1 MKLKQDALMENHTSF
16 HRRHLGCSDA
26 EAEGM
31 ASECGYSS
39 VEELINSAIPGNIR
53 LDRKLELPA
62 PLGEMESLLRLK
74 GIMDHNK
81 EMRSLI
87 GQGYYNTVTPPVIA
101 RCVFENPGWYT
112 AYTPY
117 QAEIAQGRLEVLLTF
132 QSMVSDLT
140 ALPVANAS
148 LLDEATAAAEAMALC
163 LSAKPQAG
171 VFFVSEKCHPQTI
184 AIVQTRAKPLGIEVI
199 IGNHASFDPAAHEEF
214 FGALVQYPDTEGK
227 AHDYSDFA
235 GCVHACG
242 GLLVAACDPLALTLL
257 KPPGEW
263 GADVAIGSAGRFGV
277 PLGNGGP
284 HAAFIACTDK
294 LKRKLPGRLVGIS
307 RDRSG
312 NPAYRLSLQTRE
324 QHIRRDRATSNIC
337 TAQVLLAV
345 IAALYSCYHGPDG
358 LRAIATRIASQAKSL
373 AGRLRATGLEVTEPD
388 FDTFIVN
395 TLPPEDPAFNLRN
408 YEDGRSGISIDETV
422 TNKDLS
428 KVALAFGAEPGFE
441 VLESYEAPENLSRTS
456 KFLEHPVFN
465 SYHTETEM
473 LRYLR
478 RLEGRDLT
486 LNHSMI
492 PLGSCTM
499 KLNSATEM
507 LPVSWPSVKDI
518 HPFAPAEQRMGY
530 ATMLSELESWL
541 AEITGFHAV
550 SLQPNA
556 GSQGEYAGLLA
567 IRGYHQKRGEEKR
580 DMCLVPTSAHGT
592 NPASAVMAGFRVI
605 PVNCDEEGNID
616 LEDINSKVAENGERI
631 AALMITYPSTHGVFE
646 EHVGEICKA
655 IHSCGAQIYMDGAN
669 MNAQVGLCRPG
680 DIGADVC
687 HLNLHKTFCIPHGG
701 GGPGV
706 GPIAVAEHLADFL
719 PGGVGLEYDQVGAIS
734 AAPYGSASI
743 TVISW
748 MYIQMMGSCGLTK
761 ATQRAI
767 LNANY
772 IANRLDKFYPV
783 LYRGKSG
790 LVAHECIIDLRPIRE
805 STGIDVEDIA
815 KRLIDYG
822 FHAPT
827 MSWPV
832 AGTMM
837 IEPTESESVDELDR
851 FCDAMIQIHNEIES
865 IRSGASDAENNALK
879 NAPHTALQVTSGD
892 WPHPYSRKEAA
903 FPAKWVEDAKYW
915 PPVTRIDNAHGD
927 RNLICTCAGV
937 EQYQDA

>member
-1 MKLKQDALMENHTSF
+1 MENHTAFS
-16 HRRHLGCSDA
+16 RRHLGCSCA
-26 EAEGM
+26 EATRM
-31 ASECGYSS
+31 VSECGFESL
-39 VEELINSAIPGNIR
+39 EELITCAVPKNIR
-53 LDRKLELPA
+53 IDRSLDLPE
-62 PLGEMESLLRLK
+62 PLSENDSLQRLA
-74 GIMDHNK
+74 GIMNNNK
-81 EMRSLI
+81 VMRSLI
-87 GQGYYNTVTPPVIA
+87 GQGYYGTITPPVIA

-132 QSMVSDLT
+132 QSMISDLT

-148 LLDEATAAAEAMALC
+148 LLDEGTAAAEAMALC
-163 LSAKPQAG
+163 LSVNPRG
-171 VFFVSEKCHPQTI
+171 RIFFVSGKCHPQTI
-184 AIVQTRAKPLGIEVI
+184 DIVRTRAKPLAIEI
-199 IGNHASFDPAAHEEF
+199 IVGDHASFDPNAHDGF
-214 FGALVQYPDTEGK
+214 CGALVQYPDTEGK
-227 AHDYSDFA
+227 AHQYSMFSDA
-235 GCVHACG
+235 VHAAG
-242 GLLVAACDPLALTLL
+242 GLLAAACDPLALTLL

-263 GADVAIGSAGRFGV
+263 GADIAVGSAGRLGV
-277 PLGNGGP
+277 PMANGGP
-284 HAAFIACTDK
+284 HAAFMACTDK

-307 RDRSG
+307 RDSSG
-312 NPAYRLSLQTRE
+312 HPAYRLSLQTRE

-345 IAALYSCYHGPDG
+345 MAALYACYHGPAG
-358 LRAIATRIASQAKSL
+358 LRAIAQKIASQAKSL
-373 AGRLRATGLEVTEPD
+373 ASRLRQSGLEVTEPD
-388 FDTFIVN
+388 FDTFVI
-395 TLPPEDPAFNLRN
+395 TGTPPEGTPFNLRN
-408 YEDGRSGISIDETV
+408 FNDGRNGISLDETV
-422 TNKDLS
+422 NGDDLS
-428 KVALAFGAEPGFE
+428 AIAAAFGAEPGFDE
-441 VLESYEAPENLSRTS
+441 LEKHQAPENLLRES
-456 KFLEHPVFN
+456 KFLTHPVFN

-499 KLNSATEM
+499 KLNSAAEM
-507 LPVSWPSVKDI
+507 QPVSWPSVKDI
-518 HPFAPAEQRMGY
+518 HPFSPAEQRAGY
-530 ATMLSELESWL
+530 TAMLGELESWL
-541 AEITGFHAV
+541 AEITGFHSV

-567 IRGYHQKRGEEKR
+567 IRDYHHKRGESGR
-580 DMCLVPTSAHGT
+580 NICLIPTSAHGT
-592 NPASAVMAGFRVI
+592 NPASAVMAGFKVI
-605 PVNCDEEGNID
+605 PVNCDDDGNID
-616 LEDINSKVAENGERI
+616 LHDIRSRVDEYGEKI

-646 EHVGEICKA
+646 ENVREICEILHA
-655 IHSCGAQIYMDGAN
+655 CGAQIYMDGAN

-719 PGGVGLEYDQVGAIS
+719 PGGIGLDAHAGGTIS
-734 AAPYGSASI
+734 AAPYGSAGI

-748 MYIQMMGSCGLTK
+748 MYIQMMGASGLRQ
-761 ATQRAI
+761 ATELAI

-772 IANRLDKFYPV
+772 IAKRLEKFYPI
-783 LYRGKSG
+783 LYRGSAG

-837 IEPTESESVDELDR
+837 IEPTESESVGELNR
-851 FCDAMIQIHNEIES
+851 FCDAMIAIHGEVRAIES
-865 IRSGASDAENNALK
+865 GESDALNNPLK
-879 NAPHTALQVTSGD
+879 NAPHTALQAACD
-892 WPHPYSRKEAA
+892 EWPHPYSRQQAA
-903 FPAKWVEDAKYW
+903 FPSEWVKTSKYW
-915 PPVTRIDNAHGD
+915 PPVSRIDNAHGD
-927 RNLICTCAGV
+927 RNLVCTCPAV
-937 EQYQDA
+937 EEYEDR

>member
-26 EAEGM
+26 EAEKM
-31 ASECGYSS
+31 ASECGFSS
-39 VEELINSAIPGNIR
+39 VEELINSAVPSNIR
-53 LDRKLELPA
+53 LRDNLELPS
-62 PLGEMESLLRLK
+62 PLSERESLMRLS
-74 GIMDHNK
+74 GIMDNNK
-81 EMRSLI
+81 VMRSLI
-87 GQGYYNTVTPPVIA
+87 GQGYYNTITPAVIA

-140 ALPVANAS
+140 SLPVANAS
-148 LLDEATAAAEAMALC
+148 LLDEGTAAAEAMALC
-163 LSAKPQAG
+163 LSVKPQGG
-171 VFFVSEKCHPQTI
+171 VFFVSDKCHPQTI
-184 AIVQTRAKPLGIEVI
+184 AILQTRAEPLGINVI
-199 IGNHASFDPAAHEEF
+199 VGDHVTFDPKAHEQF

-227 AHDYSDFA
+227 AQNYSHFA
-235 GCVHACG
+235 DSVHAGG
-242 GLLVAACDPLALTLL
+242 GLLVSACDLLALTLL

-263 GADVAIGSAGRFGV
+263 GADVAVGSAGRFGV
-277 PLGNGGP
+277 PMGNGGP
-284 HAAFIACTDK
+284 HAAFMACAEK

-307 RDRSG
+307 KDRSG

-345 IAALYSCYHGPDG
+345 IAALYSCYHGPNG
-358 LRAIATRIASQAKSL
+358 LRSIANKIASQAKSL
-373 AGRLRATGLEVTEPD
+373 AARLRASGLEVTEPD
-388 FDTFIVN
+388 FDTFVVN
-395 TLPPEDPAFNLRN
+395 ASPPENTPFNLRKLQN
-408 YEDGRSGISIDETV
+408 GRSGISIDETV
-422 TNKDLS
+422 TNDDLAT
-428 KVALAFGAEPGFE
+428 VASAFGAKSEFKQLDP
-441 VLESYEAPENLSRTS
+441 YKAPDMLARTS
-456 KFLEHPVFN
+456 EFLKHPVFN

-518 HPFAPAEQRMGY
+518 HPFAPEEQRTGY
-530 ATMLSELESWL
+530 TIMLSELESWL

-567 IRGYHQKRGEEKR
+567 IRSYHQKRGEEQR
-580 DMCLVPTSAHGT
+580 NLCLVPTSAHGT

-616 LEDINSKVAENGERI
+616 LDDIHSKVAEHGTQI
-631 AALMITYPSTHGVFE
+631 AALMLTYPSTHGVFE
-646 EHVGEICKA
+646 ENVSEICEA
-655 IHSCGAQIYMDGAN
+655 LHSCGAQIYMDGAN

-706 GPIAVAEHLADFL
+706 GPIAVAKHLAEFL
-719 PGGVGLEYDQVGAIS
+719 PGGVDLDNFFTGAIS

-743 TVISW
+743 TAISW
-748 MYIQMMGSCGLTK
+748 MYIQMMGASGLRK
-761 ATQRAI
+761 ATERAI

-772 IANRLDKFYPV
+772 IARRLDQFYPI
-783 LYRGKSG
+783 LYRGASG

-837 IEPTESESVDELDR
+837 IEPTESESVYELDR
-851 FCDAMIQIHNEIES
+851 FCDAMIQIHHEIES
-865 IRSGASDAENNALK
+865 IRSGETDAENNPLK
-879 NAPHTALQVTSGD
+879 NAPHTALQVTDGN

-903 FPAKWVEDAKYW
+903 FPAKWVEQSKYW
-915 PPVTRIDNAHGD
+915 PHVSRIDNAHGD
-927 RNLICTCAGV
+927 RNLICTCAGM
-937 EQYQDA
+937 EEY

>member
-1 MKLKQDALMENHTSF
+1 MEYHTSF
-16 HRRHLGCSDA
+16 PRRHLGCNSA
-26 EAEGM
+26 EAAAM
-31 ASECGYSS
+31 ASTCGFTS
-39 VEELINSAIPGNIR
+39 VDELINTALPEDIR
-53 LDRKLELPA
+53 LEIPLNLPA
-62 PLGEMESLLRLK
+62 PLSEKDSLQRLA
-74 GIMDHNK
+74 GIMDNNK
-81 EMRSLI
+81 VIPSLI
-87 GQGYYNTVTPPVIA
+87 GQGYYNTITPPVIA

-132 QSMVSDLT
+132 QSMISDLT
-140 ALPVANAS
+140 SLPVANAS
-148 LLDEATAAAEAMALC
+148 LLDEGTAAAEAMTLC
-163 LSAKPQAG
+163 LSAKPQSS

-184 AIVQTRAKPLGIEVI
+184 DIVRTRAEPLGLEI
-199 IGNHASFDPAAHEEF
+199 IVGDHASFDPASHGEL

-227 AHDYSDFA
+227 AHDFSPFA
-235 GCVHACG
+235 DAVHTAG

-263 GADVAIGSAGRFGV
+263 GADIAVGSVGRFGV
-277 PLGNGGP
+277 PMGNGGP
-284 HAAFIACTDK
+284 HAAFMACTDN

-307 RDRSG
+307 KDCSG

-345 IAALYSCYHGPDG
+345 IAALYACYHGPAG
-358 LRAIATRIASQAKSL
+358 LLAIARKIATQAKSL
-373 AGRLRATGLEVTEPD
+373 ATRLRQSGLEVTDPD
-388 FDTFIVN
+388 FDTFLIHSQH
-395 TLPPEDPAFNLRN
+395 PEGTPFNLRKFQ
-408 YEDGRSGISIDETV
+408 DGCCAISIDETIGPEE
-422 TNKDLS
+422 LS
-428 KVALAFGAEPGFE
+428 MVASAFGAEPGFE
-441 VLESYEAPENLSRTS
+441 ELDNYQAPENLLRESP
-456 KFLEHPVFN
+456 FLQHRIFN

-518 HPFAPAEQRMGY
+518 HPFAPAQQRAGY

-567 IRGYHQKRGEEKR
+567 IRGYHHTKGEESR
-580 DMCLVPTSAHGT
+580 DICLVPTSAHGT
-592 NPASAVMAGFRVI
+592 NPASAVMAGFKVI
-605 PVNCDEEGNID
+605 PVQCDEDGNID
-616 LEDINSKVAENGERI
+616 LDDIRSRVEEHGEKI
-631 AALMITYPSTHGVFE
+631 AVLMITYPSTHGVFE
-646 EHVGEICKA
+646 ENVRAICK
-655 IHSCGAQIYMDGAN
+655 ILHSCGAQIYMDGAN

-719 PGGVGLEYDQVGAIS
+719 PAGEGLDNKEGGTIS

-748 MYIQMMGSCGLTK
+748 MYIQMMGASGLKQSTK
-761 ATQRAI
+761 MAI

-772 IANRLDKFYPV
+772 IAKRLEKSYPI
-783 LYRGKSG
+783 LYRGSSG

-837 IEPTESESVDELDR
+837 IEPTESESISELDR
-851 FCDAMIQIHNEIES
+851 FCDAMIAIHREIQAIES
-865 IRSGASDAENNALK
+865 GESDADNNALK
-879 NAPHTALQVTSGD
+879 NAPHTALQVTSDD
-892 WPHPYSRKEAA
+892 WPHPYSRQEAA
-903 FPAKWVEDAKYW
+903 FPAKWVKNSKYW
-915 PPVTRIDNAHGD
+915 PPVSRIDNAHGD
-927 RNLICTCAGV
+927 RNLVCTCAPV
-937 EQYQDA
+937 EEYQQPQ

>member
-1 MKLKQDALMENHTSF
+1 MENHTSF
-16 HRRHLGCSDA
+16 SRRHLGCTNTEAA
-26 EAEGM
+26 EM
-31 ASECGYSS
+31 ASECGFAS
-39 VEELINSAIPGNIR
+39 VDELINSAIPEDIR
-53 LDRKLELPA
+53 LSRHLDLPA
-62 PLGEMESLLRLK
+62 PLSESDSLLRLA
-74 GIMDHNK
+74 GIMNDNK
-81 EMRSLI
+81 VMRSLI
-87 GQGYYNTVTPPVIA
+87 GQGYYNTITPPVIA

-132 QSMVSDLT
+132 QSMISDLT

-148 LLDEATAAAEAMALC
+148 LLDEGTAAAEAMAIC
-163 LSAKPQAG
+163 LSAKPQG
-171 VFFVSEKCHPQTI
+171 RVFLVSEKCHPQTI
-184 AIVQTRAKPLGIEVI
+184 DIIRTRAEPLGIEI
-199 IGNHASFDPAAHEEF
+199 IVEDHSSLDPTAHEGF
-214 FGALVQYPDTEGK
+214 FGALIQYPDTEGK
-227 AHDYSDFA
+227 AHDFSQLSDS
-235 GCVHACG
+235 VHAAG

-277 PLGNGGP
+277 PMGNGGP
-284 HAAFIACTDK
+284 HAAFMACTDK

-307 RDRSG
+307 RDCSG

-345 IAALYSCYHGPDG
+345 IAALYSCYHGPHG
-358 LRAIATRIASQAKSL
+358 LRAIAVRIASQAKSL
-373 AGRLRATGLEVTEPD
+373 AGRLRAAGLEVTEPD
-388 FDTFIVN
+388 FDTFIVHAD
-395 TLPPEDPAFNLRN
+395 PPPATCFNLRDFQ
-408 YEDGRSGISIDETV
+408 DGRSGISLDETV
-422 TNKDLS
+422 TPEDLS
-428 KVALAFGAEPGFE
+428 AVASAFGAEPGFDK
-441 VLESYEAPENLSRTS
+441 LDTYQAPENLSRKS
-456 KFLEHPVFN
+456 SFLTHPVFN

-530 ATMLSELESWL
+530 ATMLNELESWL
-541 AEITGFHAV
+541 AEITGFHSV

-567 IRGYHQKRGEEKR
+567 IRGYHNKRGEKQR
-580 DMCLVPTSAHGT
+580 DICLVPTSAHGT
-592 NPASAVMAGFRVI
+592 NPASAVMTGFRVI

-616 LEDINSKVAENGERI
+616 LDDIRLRVAEHGEKI

-646 EHVGEICKA
+646 ENVREICKTL
-655 IHSCGAQIYMDGAN
+655 HSCGAQIYMDGAN

-719 PGGVGLEYDQVGAIS
+719 PGGTGLAHGRDGAIS

-748 MYIQMMGSCGLTK
+748 MYIQMMGAPGLRQ
-761 ATQRAI
+761 ATQLAI
-767 LNANY
+767 LSANY
-772 IANRLDKFYPV
+772 IAGRLEKFYPV
-783 LYRGKSG
+783 LYRGSSG

-837 IEPTESESVDELDR
+837 IEPTESESVAELDR
-851 FCDAMIQIHNEIES
+851 FCDAMIAIHGEIQA
-865 IRSGASDAENNALK
+865 IQSGESDAENNALK
-879 NAPHTALQVTSGD
+879 HAPHTALQVTSDD
-892 WPHPYSRKEAA
+892 WPHPYSRQEAA
-903 FPAKWVEDAKYW
+903 FPAKWVKSSKYW
-915 PPVTRIDNAHGD
+915 PPVSRIDNAHGD
-927 RNLICTCAGV
+927 RNLICTCAAV
-937 EQYQDA
+937 EEYQDPQQG